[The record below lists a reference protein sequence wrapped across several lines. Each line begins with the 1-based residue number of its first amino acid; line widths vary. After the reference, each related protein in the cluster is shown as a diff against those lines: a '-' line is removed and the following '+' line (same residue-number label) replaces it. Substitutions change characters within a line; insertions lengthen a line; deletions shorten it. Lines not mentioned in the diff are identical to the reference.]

1 MSDSSNHRERRSIV
15 VGVTGNIACGKST
28 VMRCLGEYGA
38 ELIDADTVYH
48 ELIAPGRPLWKA
60 VRARFGDGV
69 VRDDG
74 SIDRRAL
81 GGIVFSDPDA
91 LADLDR
97 ITHPAVI
104 AAIRDRI
111 VASSSPLLAVDAVKL
126 IESGMAPLCDSVWLV
141 TCDRAQQIE
150 RLVSRSG
157 LPRSDAERWV
167 DAQPPLEPKKESAHE
182 VIDNSGSVGRTC
194 EQVTAALSR
203 LSI

>member
-1 MSDSSNHRERRSIV
+1 MSDPSNHRERRSIV

-48 ELIAPGRPLWKA
+48 GLIAPDRPLWKA

-111 VASSSPLLAVDAVKL
+111 AASSSPLLAVDAVKL

-157 LPRSDAERWV
+157 LPRADAERWV

>member
-1 MSDSSNHRERRSIV
+1 MSDPSNHRERRPIV

-111 VASSSPLLAVDAVKL
+111 AASTSPLLAVDAVKL